1 MKKLLAMLL
10 VLVMTVCLPGTAAFA
25 DGAEKDLVIGIPA
38 TPEVLS
44 PFVSPSTGR
53 LHMIPVCYESLGY
66 FTDSTYS
73 EFKPQLMESY
83 TVSDDY
89 LTYTVKLHEDIYD
102 TAGNHMTASDVVYSY
117 DKGQELG
124 GISWGRYVESYKALD
139 DYTLEIKLL
148 NPRAT
153 TFTDIARTAVV
164 TQAAYEASEDEM
176 ATTPVST
183 SQYKLVSSVPGSIY
197 EFERNE
203 DYWNKD
209 ESTWLWRSNPDK
221 VTYQV
226 VLEESQMAINLETGA
241 INVAVGM
248 SNNSTDRYVGDSNY
262 NMYELV
268 GNMAYSVI
276 FNNSENSVFHN
287 NKELR
292 QAVAY
297 AIDADGIIEAVLGGA
312 GRKLGTMGFVL
323 AGDYDPAWED
333 DYYNYDEAKAK
344 ELLKAAGYEEG
355 ELEIDLVCSSGTI
368 VQKTAEMVQL
378 YLLAAGFKA
387 VNIHSEDNA
396 LFTTEKNERDKWD
409 IIIDTK
415 GTQTTASAIGGLYD
429 RNAASYGN
437 PCFVDDDDT
446 LQAYAEQ
453 IPLSGTTQ
461 EEIEEAV
468 AYVNDMCYMYGLYN
482 TSTYTVSSKNITS
495 VLQDFRSAVIPGET
509 EFAE

>member
-1 MKKLLAMLL
+1 MKKLVAMLL
-10 VLVMTVCLPGTAAFA
+10 VLALSLGLL
-25 DGAEKDLVIGIPA
+25 GAVGLAEGKELIIGIPA

-44 PFVSPSTGR
+44 PFVGASLGR
-53 LHMIPVCYESLGY
+53 LHMLPVCYESLGY

-83 TVSDDY
+83 TVSEDY

-102 TAGNHMTASDVVYSY
+102 TAGNHMTANDIVYSY
-117 DKGQELG
+117 DKGKELG
-124 GISWGRYVESYKALD
+124 AVSWGRYVESYTALD
-139 DYTLEIKLL
+139 DYTLELKMASA
-148 NPRAT
+148 RAT
-153 TFTDIARTAVV
+153 TFTDVARTAVV
-164 TQAAYEASEDEM
+164 TQAAYEAAEDQM
-176 ATTPVST
+176 AITPVST
-183 SQYKLVSSVPGSIY
+183 AQYKLVSSVPGSTY
-197 EFERNE
+197 VFERNE
-203 DYWNKD
+203 NYWNKD
-209 ESTWLWRSNPDK
+209 ESTWLWKSNPDK

-226 VLEESQMAINLETGA
+226 VLEESQMAINVETGA

-248 SNNSTDRYVGDSNY
+248 SNNSTNRYVGDSNY

-297 AIDADGIIEAVLGGA
+297 AIDTDGIIEAVLGGA

-323 AGDYDPAWED
+323 AGDYNPAWEEN
-333 DYYNYDEAKAK
+333 YYNYDEAKAK
-344 ELLKAAGYEEG
+344 ELLKAAGYNEG
-355 ELEIDLVCSSGTI
+355 ELEINLVCSKGSI
-368 VQKTAEMVQL
+368 VEKTAEMVQL

-396 LFTTEKNERDKWD
+396 IFTKDKNERDKWD
-409 IIIDTK
+409 ILIDTK
-415 GTQTTASAIGGLYD
+415 GTQTVAGAMGGLYD
-429 RNAASYGN
+429 RTMASYGN
-437 PCFVDDDDT
+437 PCFVDDDDV
-446 LQAYAEQ
+446 LQAYAEKM
-453 IPLSGTTQ
+453 PLSGVTQ

-468 AYVNDMCYMYGLYN
+468 AYINDMCYMYGLYN
-482 TSTYTVSSKNITS
+482 TSSFTVSTKNVTK